1 MESIMV
7 SETPT
12 IEEIISYLESANF
25 ATSYVCGDDTICE
38 MFEKRITASLVTNQ
52 LSLGP
57 DAPKRVW
64 WIEYLED
71 SNKFVLRCS
80 LFDTNGTPIT
90 REQFIS
96 QLTEVWGSE
105 KASVHPAALYT
116 PEAVIEWL
124 PAGENVWNVT
134 FAVSTPTSG
143 CMVDGALST
152 IKKVV

>member
-1 MESIMV
+1 MV
-7 SETPT
+7 SVTPT
-12 IEEIISYLESANF
+12 IEEIVNYLTTANF
-25 ATSYVCGDDTICE
+25 AESYVCGDDTVCE
-38 MFEKRITASLVTNQ
+38 MFAKRINPALISNQ
-52 LSLGP
+52 TTLGEN
-57 DAPKRVW
+57 APKRVW

-80 LFDTNGTPIT
+80 LFDKDNTPIT

-96 QLTEVWGSE
+96 QLTEAWGSE

-124 PAGENVWNVT
+124 PTGENVWDVT